1 MRRALLTLGLA
12 LVTVVSGVPA
22 SASAVTASAVTT
34 TALSSAPT
42 AVTAIAG
49 AGTVQLAWG
58 APATPSGTVS
68 DYVVQYR
75 LTTSSTYTTVVD
87 GVSTDLAATITGLKR
102 GSSYYVKVAAVTES
116 GRGTF
121 SSPKLV
127 KTLTGLPSGVVRPF
141 ALSQLTAIGLGWDPP
156 ATTNGGGPV
165 IDYVVRYRVLGTTTW
180 KTFLDGVSDAPS
192 VVVTGL
198 TRSRSYAFTV
208 QAVTAFGRGAAVSLQ
223 GSTFNG
229 IPSRVRYLGGS
240 TYGVDH
246 LYVSWAEAYALGSPV
261 TDYVVQYRQLGYT
274 TWRTHADGVSGTLTQ
289 TEITGLK
296 RGVTYEVKV
305 WAKSL
310 YGSGSSSTTRLTV
323 DNGLPGAPRFFSSP
337 STAVDSLTLQ
347 WAAPGASWPDYPI
360 TSYTVLM
367 RKTGTT
373 TWREAALEYHGATHA
388 TVPGLTRGT
397 SYEFAVYASTV
408 YGRGPSTRLTAV
420 TLTGVPSAVPSIEFE
435 PSAHRV
441 VVKSQNPWENGSPIV
456 DYVVRYRPVGSTTWR
471 VFDDG
476 VSTTPWVTVTGL
488 SRLTAY
494 EFSAHAVSAY
504 GAGLASP
511 VVRASTLSGVPSAA
525 IVTSTGTRTS
535 TSVTNLLRVTPDPD
549 YPITSY
555 EIDYR
560 VYGGSQWTT
569 LTLTA
574 LDPDDMITIEGL
586 SPSTTYE
593 VRVRAIS
600 SQGAGPYGFTQYVY
614 TRS

>member
-1 MRRALLTLGLA
+1 MRALLTLGLA

-22 SASAVTASAVTT
+22 AATAAAPTAVVTGAST
-34 TALSSAPT
+34 APT
-42 AVTAIAG
+42 AVTATAG
-49 AGTVQLAWG
+49 VGRVQLAWA
-58 APATPSGTVS
+58 APTAPGGTVS

-75 LTTSSTYTTVVD
+75 LTTSSTYTTAVD
-87 GVSTDLAATITGLKR
+87 GVSADPAATITGLKR

-121 SSPKLV
+121 SGAVLV
-127 KTLTGLPSGVVRPF
+127 KTLTGLPSGVIRPF
-141 ALSQLTAIGLGWDPP
+141 ALSRLTAIELGWDPP

-165 IDYVVRYRVLGTTTW
+165 IDYVVRYRLIGTTTW
-180 KTFLDGVSDAPS
+180 KTFADGVSDRPS
-192 VVVTGL
+192 VLVTGL
-198 TRSRSYAFTV
+198 TRSRSYSFSI
-208 QAVTAFGRGAAVSLQ
+208 QAVTAFGRGPSVTSS

-246 LYVSWAEAYALGSPV
+246 LYVGWDYAYALGSPV

-305 WAKSL
+305 WAKSI
-310 YGSGSSSTTRLTV
+310 YGSGASSTTRLTV
-323 DNGLPGAPRFFSSP
+323 DNGLPGAPRFFSSTT
-337 STAVDSLTLQ
+337 TAVDSLTLQ

-360 TSYTVLM
+360 TGYTVLM
-367 RKTGTT
+367 RRAGTT
-373 TWREAALEYHGATHA
+373 TWREAALEYVGTTTANL
-388 TVPGLTRGT
+388 PGLTRGT
-397 SYEFAVYASTV
+397 SYELAVYASTI
-408 YGRGPSTRLTAV
+408 YGRGPSTRLTAA
-420 TLTGVPSAVPSIEFE
+420 TLTGVPSAVPSIELE

-441 VVKSQNPWENGSPIV
+441 VVKSQNPWENGSPIL

-476 VSTTPWVTVTGL
+476 VSPSPWVTVTGL

-504 GAGLASP
+504 GAGPSSP
-511 VVRASTLSGVPSAA
+511 VVRTSTLSGVPGSA

-535 TSVTNLLRVTPDPD
+535 TSVTNLVRVTPDPD

-560 VYGGSQWTT
+560 PYGGSQWTT

-574 LDPDDMITIEGL
+574 LEPDDMITIDGL
-586 SPSTTYE
+586 TPSTTYE
-593 VRVRAIS
+593 VRARAVS
-600 SQGAGPYGFTQYVY
+600 AQGAGPYGFTQYVY